1 MSWFD
6 VLKVLSPSLAMGDLE
21 ERYGLKFTKRPSSAA
36 AMRGKR
42 KVEYALEGNG
52 IKIKLTQIANGFEQI
67 AVYIDTFEEGRPERF
82 EKEESLAKKL
92 EKVKAHIDANYT
104 KKAAGAVMST
114 SPAIHNVR
122 YSPKK
127 EEEEEDE

>member
-6 VLKVLSPSLAMGDLE
+6 VLKVLPKDVAMEDLKQ
-21 ERYGLKFTKRPSSAA
+21 RYGLKFTKRPSST
-36 AMRGKR
+36 KN
-42 KVEYALEGNG
+42 KNIVEYVLEGNG
-52 IKIKLTQIANGFEQI
+52 IKIKLTQKGIEFEKI
-67 AVYIDTFEEGRPERF
+67 AVYIDTFNEGIPKRF
-82 EKEESLAKKL
+82 EEEEALSKKL
-92 EKVKAHIDANYT
+92 EKVKAYIDANYT

-127 EEEEEDE
+127 EEEDE

>member
-6 VLKVLSPSLAMGDLE
+6 VLKVLSPRLAMEDLK
-21 ERYGLKFTKRPSSAA
+21 ERYGLEYTKQPFSARSA
-36 AMRGKR
+36 RAGKL
-42 KVEYALEGNG
+42 EYILEGNG
-52 IKIKLTQIANGFEQI
+52 IKITLTQIGMKPELVG
-67 AVYIDTFEEGRPERF
+67 VYIDSYEEGRPTRF
-82 EKEESLAKKL
+82 NQPIALSKKL
-92 EKVKAHIDANYT
+92 ENIKAHIDANHT

-127 EEEEEDE
+127 DEEEEDE